1 MGHCQDHWVARL
13 RQHIELE
20 CAAMQQAL
28 TGFALTAQHE
38 IIQRKY
44 ETLGYYHE
52 QLEQLVGEKEAAI
65 ITTEIYVKVIG

>member
-1 MGHCQDHWVARL
+1 MCSEVARL
-13 RQHIELE
+13 RHHIELE

-28 TGFALTAQHE
+28 TGFAITAQHE

-44 ETLGYYHE
+44 ETLAQYHE
-52 QLEQLVGEKEAAI
+52 QLELLVGEKEAAF

>member
-1 MGHCQDHWVARL
+1 MHSEVARV
-13 RQHIELE
+13 RHQIELE

-38 IIQRKY
+38 IIKREY
-44 ETLGYYHE
+44 ETLAHYYE

>member
-1 MGHCQDHWVARL
+1 MCSEIARVRL
-13 RQHIELE
+13 QIELE

-44 ETLGYYHE
+44 ESLGHSYE
-52 QLEQLVGEKEAAI
+52 QLEKLVGEKEAAI

>member
-1 MGHCQDHWVARL
+1 MCSEVARL

-20 CAAMQQAL
+20 CASMQQAL

-44 ETLGYYHE
+44 ETLAHYHE

-65 ITTEIYVKVIG
+65 ITTEIYARVVG

>member
-1 MGHCQDHWVARL
+1 
-13 RQHIELE
+13 
-20 CAAMQQAL
+20 MQQAL

-44 ETLGYYHE
+44 ETLGHYHE

-65 ITTEIYVKVIG
+65 ITTEIYVRVVG

>member
-1 MGHCQDHWVARL
+1 
-13 RQHIELE
+13 
-20 CAAMQQAL
+20 MQQAL

-44 ETLGYYHE
+44 ETLVHYHE

>member
-1 MGHCQDHWVARL
+1 MSSQLASL
-13 RQHIELE
+13 RQQIELE

-44 ETLGYYHE
+44 ESLGHYYE
-52 QLEQLVGEKEAAI
+52 QLEQLVGENEAAI
-65 ITTEIYVKVIG
+65 ITTELYVKVIG

>member
-1 MGHCQDHWVARL
+1 MCSEVARL
-13 RQHIELE
+13 RHQIELE

-44 ETLGYYHE
+44 EALAQYHE
-52 QLEQLVGEKEAAI
+52 QLEQLVGEKEAAL
-65 ITTEIYVKVIG
+65 ITTEIYARVVG

>member
-1 MGHCQDHWVARL
+1 
-13 RQHIELE
+13 
-20 CAAMQQAL
+20 MQQAL

-65 ITTEIYVKVIG
+65 ITTEIYVKVVG

>member
-1 MGHCQDHWVARL
+1 MCSEIARV
-13 RQHIELE
+13 REHIELE
-20 CAAMQQAL
+20 CAAMHQAL

-44 ETLGYYHE
+44 ETLGHYHE

-65 ITTEIYVKVIG
+65 ITTEIYVRVVG